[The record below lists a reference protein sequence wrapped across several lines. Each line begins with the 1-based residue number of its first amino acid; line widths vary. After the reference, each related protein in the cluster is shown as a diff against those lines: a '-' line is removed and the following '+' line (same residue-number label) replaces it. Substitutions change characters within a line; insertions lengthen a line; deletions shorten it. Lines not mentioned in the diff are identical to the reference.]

1 MSLITRWHFVRHAP
15 VVNSDGEAAFY
26 KSNDEPADV
35 SDQDAF
41 RGLAASLPKDAV
53 WLRSHLQRTQQT
65 ADAIRA
71 AGLDFPEPI
80 IDPDLAEQDFGQWHG
95 RTRADLEH
103 EIGELD
109 RHKFWI
115 IPAEFQP
122 PGGES
127 FVAVM
132 DRVGRAIERHTQEHA
147 GKTIVA
153 VCHGGV
159 INAAIGLA
167 LGLNSDQSL
176 MFSVEN
182 LSTTRLDRLHG
193 PGLGGDW
200 RLVFHN
206 KRAI

>member
-1 MSLITRWHFVRHAP
+1 MSQITRWHFVRHAP

-26 KSNDEPADV
+26 ETNDEPADV
-35 SDQDAF
+35 SDAKAF
-41 RGLAASLPKDAV
+41 RGLAQRLPKDAV
-53 WLRSHLQRTQQT
+53 WLRSHLLRTKQT

-80 IDPDLAEQDFGQWHG
+80 IDPDLAEQDFGEWHG
-95 RTRADLEH
+95 RSRDDLERTIDDL
-103 EIGELD
+103 EP
-109 RHKFWI
+109 HKFWI
-115 IPAEFQP
+115 IPAEYQP

-127 FVAVM
+127 FVTVM
-132 DRVGRAIERHTQEHA
+132 ERVSRAIQRHTEANQ

-167 LGLNSDQSL
+167 LGLEPDQTL
-176 MFSVEN
+176 MFSTAN

-193 PGLGGDW
+193 PGRGGDW
-200 RLVFHN
+200 RMVFHN
-206 KRAI
+206 MRAR

>member
-26 KSNDEPADV
+26 QSNDEPADV
-35 SDQDAF
+35 SNTRAFDA
-41 RGLAASLPKDAV
+41 LARRLPGDAV
-53 WLRSHLQRTQQT
+53 WLRSHLQRTKQT
-65 ADAIRA
+65 ADAIGA
-71 AGLDFPEPI
+71 AGLAFPEPI
-80 IDPDLAEQDFGQWHG
+80 VDPDLAEQDFGQWHG
-95 RTRADLEH
+95 RTRADLVR
-103 EIGELD
+103 EIDDLES
-109 RHKFWI
+109 HKFWI
-115 IPAEFQP
+115 IPADYQP

-127 FVAVM
+127 FVTVM
-132 DRVGRAIERHTQEHA
+132 ARVRRAIERHTEEHA
-147 GKTIVA
+147 GKTIVC

-167 LGLNSDQSL
+167 LGLEPNQSL

-206 KRAI
+206 MRAG

>member
-15 VVNSDGEAAFY
+15 VMNSEGEAAFY

-35 SDQDAF
+35 SNAAAF
-41 RGLAASLPKDAV
+41 RALARRLPEDAV
-53 WLRSHLQRTQQT
+53 WLRSHLQRTKQT

-80 IDPDLAEQDFGQWHG
+80 IDPDLAEQDFGHWHG
-95 RTRADLEH
+95 RTRADLKR
-103 EIGELD
+103 EIDDLEN
-109 RHKFWI
+109 HKFWI
-115 IPAEFQP
+115 VPAEYQP

-127 FVAVM
+127 FVTVM
-132 DRVGRAIERHTQEHA
+132 ARVGRAITRHTEQHA

-167 LGLNSDQSL
+167 LGLGPDQSL

-193 PGLGGDW
+193 PGRGGDW

-206 KRAI
+206 MRAD

>member
-1 MSLITRWHFVRHAP
+1 M
-15 VVNSDGEAAFY
+15 NSDGEAAFY

-35 SDQDAF
+35 SNTAAF
-41 RGLAASLPKDAV
+41 RALARRLPKDAV
-53 WLRSHLQRTQQT
+53 WLRSHLQRTKQT

-80 IDPDLAEQDFGQWHG
+80 IDPDLAEQDFGHWHG
-95 RTRADLEH
+95 RAHADLKR
-103 EIGELD
+103 EIDDLEN
-109 RHKFWI
+109 HKFWI
-115 IPAEFQP
+115 VPAEYQP

-127 FVAVM
+127 FVTVM
-132 DRVGRAIERHTQEHA
+132 ARVGRAITRHTERHA

-167 LGLNSDQSL
+167 LGLDPDQSL

-182 LSTTRLDRLHG
+182 LSTTRLDRMHG
-193 PGLGGDW
+193 PGRGGDW

-206 KRAI
+206 MRAD

>member
-1 MSLITRWHFVRHAP
+1 MSEITRWYFVRHAP
-15 VVNSDGEAAFY
+15 VIDSDGEAAFY
-26 KSNDEPADV
+26 KSNDEPSDV
-35 SDQDAF
+35 SDADAF
-41 RGLAASLPKDAV
+41 RGLAKRLPKDAV

-80 IDPDLAEQDFGQWHG
+80 IDPDLAEQDFGEWHG
-95 RTRADLEH
+95 RTRSQVEDAIDHLEP
-103 EIGELD
+103 
-109 RHKFWI
+109 HKFWI
-115 IPAEFQP
+115 VPAEHEP

-127 FVAVM
+127 FVTVM
-132 DRVGRAIERHTQEHA
+132 NRVERAIERYTEAHR

-167 LGLNSDQSL
+167 LGLEPDQSL
-176 MFSVEN
+176 MFSIDN
-182 LSTTRLDRLHG
+182 LCTTRIDRLHG
-193 PGLGGDW
+193 AGKGGDW

-206 KRAI
+206 MRPK

>member
-1 MSLITRWHFVRHAP
+1 MSQITRWHFVRHAP

-26 KSNDEPADV
+26 KSNDEPSDV
-35 SDQDAF
+35 SDTEAF
-41 RGLAASLPKDAV
+41 KGLARHLPKDAV
-53 WLRSHLQRTQQT
+53 WLRSHLQRTKQT

-80 IDPDLAEQDFGQWHG
+80 IDPDLAEQDFGDWHG
-95 RTRADLEH
+95 RSRQELEQEIDDLEP
-103 EIGELD
+103 
-109 RHKFWI
+109 HKFWI
-115 IPAEFQP
+115 IPAEYEP

-127 FVAVM
+127 FVTVM
-132 DRVGRAIERHTQEHA
+132 ARVERAIQRHTAAHQ

-176 MFSVEN
+176 MFSVAN

-200 RLVFHN
+200 RMVFHN
-206 KRAI
+206 MRAR

>member
-1 MSLITRWHFVRHAP
+1 MSMITRWHFVRHAP

-35 SDQDAF
+35 SNDEAF
-41 RGLAASLPKDAV
+41 RALARRLPKDAV
-53 WLRSHLQRTQQT
+53 WLRSHLQRTRQT

-71 AGLDFPEPI
+71 AGLDFPEPM
-80 IDPDLAEQDFGQWHG
+80 IDPDLAEQNFGHWHG
-95 RTRADLEH
+95 RTRADLER
-103 EIGELD
+103 EIVDLEH
-109 RHKFWI
+109 HKFWI
-115 IPAEFQP
+115 VPADYQP

-127 FVAVM
+127 FVDVM
-132 DRVGRAIERHTQEHA
+132 ARVRRAIERHTEEHA

-167 LGLNSDQSL
+167 LGLDPDQSL
-176 MFSVEN
+176 MFSTEN

-193 PGLGGDW
+193 PGRGGDW

-206 KRAI
+206 IRAG

>member
-1 MSLITRWHFVRHAP
+1 MSPITRWHFVRHAP

-35 SDQDAF
+35 TNETAF
-41 RGLAASLPKDAV
+41 QGLASRLPKDAI
-53 WLRSHLQRTQQT
+53 WLRSHLQRTKQT

-80 IDPDLAEQDFGQWHG
+80 IDPDLAEQDFGEWHG
-95 RTRADLEH
+95 RTRDDLKREISDLES
-103 EIGELD
+103 
-109 RHKFWI
+109 HKFWI
-115 IPAEFQP
+115 IPAEYAP

-127 FVAVM
+127 FVTVM
-132 DRVGRAIERHTQEHA
+132 ARVKRAIERHTKEHE

-167 LGLNSDQSL
+167 LGLTSDQSL

-206 KRAI
+206 MRAN